1 MSEKL
6 RTAPPPHPENN
17 VGLEPLTAEQSDDFK
32 LWEQEMAV
40 GEAQDTLPLDAADVT
55 PQDNELPYS
64 AAVPTPETTPIET
77 AENTVETPAPVV
89 AEAEVTKQ
97 EIAALPDAEIR
108 YKDAEILGRNYPV
121 RQFVHETGVQYTKA
135 IESTK
140 ANWKNALDTPG
151 LATRKFSQYFAQKSR
166 DKKLERLKLE
176 RADLDAMPEGRLKN
190 LRQKK
195 FARNQAKFRRAHDKM
210 LRANQA
216 VTDRTSRMEGRTK
229 AVHENAEKRRAEY
242 ISELKNKREQ
252 ALARRTMRREL
263 RAQGASLFE
272 RNAIVKDIPKEHLT
286 RVGKLAAQAEVSKRV
301 AGRAERTEAKSRQ
314 QEIKIV
320 NAIENNGKL
329 AEQHDEEAAHAEQ
342 TLAEIQ
348 GTNLPEA
355 NQHVEALQA
364 HLAEL
369 EQDNPNR
376 TQLLTQIDE
385 AKQKVAIL
393 EQREIPY
400 WQSVAASNK
409 ARAEQLRA
417 EVTTLQTKQQEQAQA
432 TMHARVDTYQQQF
445 VSGSDRNATKQA
457 AQEAL
462 KN

>member
-6 RTAPPPHPENN
+6 RTAPPLQPEVNT
-17 VGLEPLTAEQSDDFK
+17 GIDPEHADDFA

-55 PQDNELPYS
+55 PQDTELPYS

-121 RQFVHETGVQYTKA
+121 RQFVRETGAQYIKA

-151 LATRKFSQYFAQKSR
+151 LATRRFSQYFAQKSR
-166 DKKLERLKLE
+166 DKKLEKLKLE
-176 RADLDAMPEGRLKN
+176 LANLKDMPEGRLKN

-195 FARNQAKFRRAHDKM
+195 FARNQAMFRRAHEK
-210 LRANQA
+210 LQNANKAVAERAN
-216 VTDRTSRMEGRTK
+216 RMENRNK

-263 RAQGASLFE
+263 KTQGASLLE
-272 RNAIVKDIPKEHLT
+272 RQAIMKDIPREHLL
-286 RVGKLAAQAEVSKRV
+286 RVGKLAAQAEVSRRITN
-301 AGRAERTEAKSRQ
+301 RAEKTEAKSRK
-314 QEIKIV
+314 QEVKIAG
-320 NAIENNGKL
+320 AIENNGRL
-329 AEQHDEEAAHAEQ
+329 AEQHDVEAAQAEQ

-348 GTNLPEA
+348 GTGLPEA

-364 HLAEL
+364 QLEEL
-369 EQDNPNR
+369 SEDNPNR
-376 TQLLTQIDE
+376 TQLLAQIDE

-400 WQSVAASNK
+400 WQSVAARNK

-445 VSGSDRNATKQA
+445 VSGSDRIATKQA